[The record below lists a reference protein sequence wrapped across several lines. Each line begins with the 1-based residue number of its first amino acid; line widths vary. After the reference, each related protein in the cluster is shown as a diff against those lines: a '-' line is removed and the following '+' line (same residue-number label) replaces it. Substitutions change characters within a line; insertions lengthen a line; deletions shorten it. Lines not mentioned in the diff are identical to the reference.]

1 MSAVVLEPR
10 VLVCPNACGVRAPD
24 LRVGDA
30 PVGGGAARL
39 HNCRVLFGLS
49 VPLVPEGTQAEAR
62 AVERQ
67 DYVGAE
73 VGLRY
78 VEDGRP
84 IMAVEVVRDEGNDAV
99 VFPGVATG
107 GA

>member
-1 MSAVVLEPR
+1 MAVLLDPP
-10 VLVCPNACGVRAPD
+10 VLVCPNRCGVRAPD

-39 HNCRVLFGLS
+39 HNCSALFGLA
-49 VPLVPEGTQAEAR
+49 VPLVPEGMRAEAR

-67 DYVGAE
+67 DYVGGE

-78 VEDGRP
+78 VDGRP
-84 IMAVEVVRDEGNDAV
+84 VMAVEVMRNEGTDAV
-99 VFPGVATG
+99 VFPGTAMG
-107 GA
+107 GH